1 MPKKPLTDKSGVVP
15 ELTGE
20 DLRGF
25 RPATEVLP
33 PNLLTGLPRRRGAQV
48 TLRLSRE
55 ALAHVRVT
63 GREAAAHRVA
73 H

>member
-1 MPKKPLTDKSGVVP
+1 MPKKPFTDKSGVVP

-25 RPATEVLP
+25 RPPGGGAPAGP
-33 PNLLTGLPRRRGAQV
+33 PDRLPRRRGAQV

-55 ALAHVRVT
+55 ALAHVRGT
-63 GREAAAHRVA
+63 GREAAAHP
-73 H
+73 